1 MSEKF
6 NVVMSIKPGLPEQLL
21 TEPMWKRLHEIANIE
36 QHTEITDFS
45 DPAALDRMKDADYL
59 WYGWEAPQI
68 TADVLNAM
76 PKLKGI
82 IAAQGSAYKSL
93 TDEARRIA
101 KDRGIFATNV
111 QAANSIPVAE
121 YCLGV
126 TLLESKDYT
135 LSQHQY
141 GEQRA
146 YINREVNY
154 ADAGTYGKTVG
165 IVTATAQIARDFM
178 EMLKPFDFNV
188 IAWSRHLTDE
198 EAAEHGARKVDL
210 DTVFRES
217 DIVSIHTPGIP
228 QTAGMIGA
236 HELGLM
242 KDGALLLNSARGIVI
257 DHKALEKELVSG
269 RIRAVLDVTDPEE
282 PLPADSPLWG
292 LPNVVLTP
300 HIAGSMGCDLN
311 RMGASVLTEFEHI
324 AAGEPPVH
332 FEANPLD

>member
-21 TEPMWKRLHEIANIE
+21 TESMWRRLHEIANIE

-45 DPAALDRMKDADYL
+45 DPAALERMKDADYL

-68 TADVLNAM
+68 TAEALNAM

-82 IAAQGSAYKSL
+82 IAAQGSAYKAL
-93 TDEARRIA
+93 ADEARQIA

-126 TLLESKDYT
+126 ALLESKDYT
-135 LSQHQY
+135 LSQRQY
-141 GEQRA
+141 GEKRA

-154 ADAGTYGKTVG
+154 ADAGTYGKTIG

-178 EMLKPFDFNV
+178 QMLKPFDFNV
-188 IAWSRHLTDE
+188 LAWSRHLTDE
-198 EAAEHGARKVDL
+198 EAAEYGAKKVDL

-282 PLPADSPLWG
+282 PLPADSPLWD

-311 RMGASVLTEFEHI
+311 RMGASVLAEFEHI